1 MTQQITKDL
10 RVSETELLRKIAKN
24 NEKLSKYKEKCA
36 KLSKENSHLRQSN
49 KEKQASVT
57 SVE

>member
-10 RVSETELLRKIAKN
+10 RVSETEPSRKIAKY